1 MVRQLCTLALAALLA
16 LVLLPS
22 CHSGEQQ
29 QEAAVAAQSF
39 ANAFFNYDFRSS
51 AQFATPESRQWI
63 SFLASNITQDDLN
76 TINAMNEKAS
86 CATPEITLIDDT
98 TATARLSVQT
108 ETWLGK
114 DSVNITEGGVSTTLQ
129 LRKRDG
135 VWLVHLTEIPQIEHN
150 RK

>member
-1 MVRQLCTLALAALLA
+1 MARRFCTLVGAALFALA
-16 LVLLPS
+16 LLPS
-22 CHSGEQQ
+22 CHSEEQQ
-29 QEAAVAAQSF
+29 QEAAQVVQSF

-51 AQFATPESRQWI
+51 MQFATPESRQWI

-76 TINAMNEKAS
+76 TINAMNEEAS

-98 TATARLSVQT
+98 TATARLSLQT

-114 DSVNITEGGVSTTLQ
+114 DSVDLTRGDVSTVLQ
-129 LRKRDG
+129 LRKRGG
-135 VWLVHLTEIPQIEHN
+135 VWLVHLTEIPQIEYN

>member
-1 MVRQLCTLALAALLA
+1 MARRFCTLALAALFALA
-16 LVLLPS
+16 LLPS

-29 QEAAVAAQSF
+29 QEAAQAAQSF

-51 AQFATPESRQWI
+51 MQFATPESRRWI

-76 TINAMNEKAS
+76 TINAMNEEAS
-86 CATPEITLIDDT
+86 CATPEITLLDDT
-98 TATARLSVQT
+98 TATARLSLQT

-114 DSVNITEGGVSTTLQ
+114 DSVDLTSGDVSTVLQ

-135 VWLVHLTEIPQIEHN
+135 VWLVHLTEIPQIEYN